1 MIPCPGTFVLVM
13 LFCMSL
19 DAPGLGLLM
28 VAFLT
33 LGMAVTIS
41 AVGVAGLVGKN
52 LVLKALER
60 RRTMAENIER
70 LIETAAALMVMSL
83 GLLFFA
89 AIL

>member
-1 MIPCPGTFVLVM
+1 
-13 LFCMSL
+13 
-19 DAPGLGLLM
+19 LGLLM

-60 RRTMAENIER
+60 RHTMAENIER
-70 LIETAAALMVMSL
+70 IIETAAALMVMSL